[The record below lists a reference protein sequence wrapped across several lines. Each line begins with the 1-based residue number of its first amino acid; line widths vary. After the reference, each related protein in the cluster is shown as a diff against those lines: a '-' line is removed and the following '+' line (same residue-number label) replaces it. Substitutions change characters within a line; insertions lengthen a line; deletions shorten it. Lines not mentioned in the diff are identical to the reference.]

1 MTPMQTLLAAGLT
14 LSTEGDR
21 LYVGPSSSLTDPLR
35 ALIRE
40 HKPELWAAV
49 REAETVATNLIEAI
63 NRCCD
68 ERRDDA
74 QNRAD
79 LIKECSQLTPHLQ
92 ADALDHFRTEAERW
106 QRANRGQAP

>member
-1 MTPMQTLLAAGLT
+1 MSQMQTLLDAGLS

-35 ALIRE
+35 ALIRK

-49 REAETVATNLIEAI
+49 REAETVATDLIGAI

-74 QNRAD
+74 QNRAA
-79 LIKECSQLTPHLQ
+79 LIEECSRLSPEYQ
-92 ADALDHFRTEAERW
+92 ADALAHFRAEAERW
-106 QRANRGQAP
+106 QQANRGQAP